1 MERWESKP
9 TEMGGMVNWE
19 LRKRTQCA
27 KKKNCLKSLVMMKRS
42 EVR

>member
-27 KKKNCLKSLVMMKRS
+27 KKKKLFEKFGNDEGK
-42 EVR
+42 